1 MALYMYSLETIMK
14 KIILSLLLLVV
25 AGTASAQWHHHH
37 RGYGPTVI
45 YRDSNWVAPLI
56 IGGIAGAV
64 IANQQQQPTV
74 VQQPPVYVQNP
85 PVYVQRQTVCT
96 EWKEIQ
102 NSDGTIYRER
112 TCSQ

>member
-1 MALYMYSLETIMK
+1 MK
-14 KIILSLLLLVV
+14 KTILSLLLLVV
-25 AGTASAQWHHHH
+25 AGTASAQWHHH

-64 IANQQQQPTV
+64 IANQQQQPVV
-74 VQQPPVYVQNP
+74 VQQPPVYVQSQ
-85 PVYVQRQTVCT
+85 PVIVQREPVCT

-102 NSDGTIYRER
+102 TPDGRIYRER
-112 TCSQ
+112 ACSQ